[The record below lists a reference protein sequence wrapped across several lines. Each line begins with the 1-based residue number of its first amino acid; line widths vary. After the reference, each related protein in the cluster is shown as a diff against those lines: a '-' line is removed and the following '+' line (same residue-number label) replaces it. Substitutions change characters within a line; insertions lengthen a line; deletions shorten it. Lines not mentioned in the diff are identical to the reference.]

1 MVKCRV
7 NRDNISKFLEYALGK
22 PDVWV
27 VTPRQL
33 IEWLQSPVKASD
45 MESWISRYGCNG
57 GGKTPKSSEQTSDTI
72 VPETKVPESVE
83 SEAPSPLPSKE
94 MESPVPT
101 ANPAEPEKEKEK
113 PTTQPSATVAS
124 NPVTTVPD
132 NGDPELPESENST
145 PATSDAPRRFKFI
158 G

>member
-1 MVKCRV
+1 MIKCRV

-45 MESWISRYGCNG
+45 MESWTSRYGCNG
-57 GGKTPKSSEQTSDTI
+57 GGKTPKSSEQISDTL
-72 VPETKVPESVE
+72 VQETKVPESVE

-94 MESPVPT
+94 VESPVPT
-101 ANPAEPEKEKEK
+101 ANPPEPEKEKT
-113 PTTQPSATVAS
+113 TTQPPATVAS
-124 NPVTTVPD
+124 NPVPTVPD
-132 NGDPELPESENST
+132 IGEPELPESENST
-145 PATSDAPRRFKFI
+145 SATSDAPRRFKFI